1 MLGRLTLLT
10 LALLAAIA
18 PGYAQESGKL
28 LATGGV
34 SQVEGAGGG
43 GLVPW
48 ALITGYG
55 TRDAVGGDAHF
66 TYVGLPDFTLST
78 AGAAVGIHDRL
89 ELSFAHAWFDT
100 GSTGAKLGL
109 GKGYQ
114 LQMDVIGAKLK
125 LVGDAV
131 YDQDSWMP
139 QIAIGTQFKAADRHA
154 LIAAIGGHSPDGVD
168 IYISA
173 TKIFLAQSLLLDATV
188 RATKANQFGLLGFG
202 GDRDN
207 GYSPEF
213 EGSAALLLSRNFA
226 VGSEFRDKPNNLSF
240 AKEGPSYDVFGAY
253 FLSKNLSLTAAYVN
267 LGPIVLQQNQ
277 QGFYLS
283 LQGGF

>member
-66 TYVGLPDFTLST
+66 TYVGLPDFTLQT

-89 ELSFAHAWFDT
+89 ELSFAHEWFDT

-173 TKIFLAQSLLLDATV
+173 TKIFLAQSLLVDATV

-240 AKEGPSYDVFGAY
+240 AKEGPGYDLFAAY